1 MATGEHAPDDVQPD
15 DPTPAAPA
23 LEPRPLAAEPAR
35 RPDDGDM
42 LLAAPAARR
51 YAVGQAPGRR
61 RLKVAIPAPVPRVD
75 VSAALNEPLAPA
87 CLASHAAAGPHRNFG
102 CLDQIVV
109 NRRCT
114 HLDFRIA
121 YYIAH
126 RMDRATGEARIR
138 QSDIAEAVQVT
149 SRAVQLSTERLRSL
163 GHPGQY
169 GYEGGI
175 VRLISATS
183 AAEVNDSR
191 AINSI
196 VGQF

>member
-1 MATGEHAPDDVQPD
+1 M
-15 DPTPAAPA
+15 
-23 LEPRPLAAEPAR
+23 
-35 RPDDGDM
+35 
-42 LLAAPAARR
+42 
-51 YAVGQAPGRR
+51 
-61 RLKVAIPAPVPRVD
+61 
-75 VSAALNEPLAPA
+75 
-87 CLASHAAAGPHRNFG
+87 
-102 CLDQIVV
+102 V

-149 SRAVQLSTERLRSL
+149 RRAVQLSTERLRSL
-163 GHPGQY
+163 GHPGQC

-175 VRLISATS
+175 VRLISAPS

>member
-1 MATGEHAPDDVQPD
+1 MQAHWYWAISS
-15 DPTPAAPA
+15 
-23 LEPRPLAAEPAR
+23 AR
-35 RPDDGDM
+35 RCADGDRWTAQK
-42 LLAAPAARR
+42 L
-51 YAVGQAPGRR
+51 
-61 RLKVAIPAPVPRVD
+61 
-75 VSAALNEPLAPA
+75 
-87 CLASHAAAGPHRNFG
+87 G

-109 NRRCT
+109 DRRCT

-138 QSDIAEAVQVT
+138 QSDIAEPSSRSDIDGTT
-149 SRAVQLSTERLRSL
+149 SIV
-163 GHPGQY
+163 GHPGQC

>member
-1 MATGEHAPDDVQPD
+1 M
-15 DPTPAAPA
+15 
-23 LEPRPLAAEPAR
+23 
-35 RPDDGDM
+35 GDRWTAQK
-42 LLAAPAARR
+42 L
-51 YAVGQAPGRR
+51 
-61 RLKVAIPAPVPRVD
+61 
-75 VSAALNEPLAPA
+75 
-87 CLASHAAAGPHRNFG
+87 G

-109 NRRCT
+109 DRRCT

-149 SRAVQLSTERLRSL
+149 RRAVQISTERLRSL
-163 GHPGQY
+163 GHPGQC

-175 VRLISATS
+175 VSLISASS
-183 AAEVNDSR
+183 AAEVNDLR